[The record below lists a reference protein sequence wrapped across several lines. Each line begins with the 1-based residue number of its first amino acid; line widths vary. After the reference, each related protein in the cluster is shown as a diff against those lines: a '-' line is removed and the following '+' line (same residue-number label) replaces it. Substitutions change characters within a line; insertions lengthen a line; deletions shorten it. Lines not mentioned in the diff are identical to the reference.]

1 MFTSIQP
8 AMKTKKRRLSDND
21 TDSSE
26 LCTNTT
32 KRKRANTTSG
42 DEVCHTSKRKRENTT
57 SNHEVCANT
66 STRKR
71 SAEVCNTSKRK
82 RANTS
87 SSHDVCPNTS
97 TTPTP
102 KPNWSDL
109 QPDLLEL
116 IFEKLPAE
124 DAIRF
129 PVVCHSW
136 ELAAKSSV
144 SSTYTSLS
152 QQPPMLIFPSEDMSS
167 RLLFSSG
174 GKKVYSITNEFPEY
188 EIVLSS
194 HGWLLMCEKYYK
206 EYTKVTYLF
215 NPLSGARI
223 ELPPIT
229 DQHRMPVHRGAIST
243 DPSRN
248 NNFIVVIVL
257 KLLSSDRIV
266 VWGFREKPDPTKN
279 EDFPTITKDFQISG
293 LKIERHWNMFTYRLE
308 SQGDIM
314 FVKKVRR
321 RYYFDFYVYRLNDE
335 DKTWEKVESLIG
347 RALFLQEKLSTMAL
361 CTRNFPTLLEGNSI
375 YFVEIY
381 EKSKKSKDTSS
392 NMAEIRILQYNL
404 KDKKKLVYEKF
415 KVKEADHYPPRP
427 WILPNPVLHGEKKH
441 KSSET

>member
-1 MFTSIQP
+1 MCTTTS
-8 AMKTKKRRLSDND
+8 KRRSKRRRL
-21 TDSSE
+21 SSE
-26 LCTNTT
+26 LCTNT
-32 KRKRANTTSG
+32 
-42 DEVCHTSKRKRENTT
+42 
-57 SNHEVCANT
+57 
-66 STRKR
+66 
-71 SAEVCNTSKRK
+71 
-82 RANTS
+82 
-87 SSHDVCPNTS
+87 S

-102 KPNWSDL
+102 RPNWSDL

-129 PVVCHSW
+129 PAVCHFW

-144 SSTYTSLS
+144 SSTYTPLS
-152 QQPPMLIFPSEDMSS
+152 QQPPMLIFPSQDMSS
-167 RLLFSSG
+167 RLLFSSAR
-174 GKKVYSITNEFPEY
+174 KKVYSITNEFPEDD
-188 EIVLSS
+188 IVLSS
-194 HGWLLMCEKYYK
+194 HGWLLTCEKYYK
-206 EYTKVTYLF
+206 EYTKVIYLF

-229 DQHRMPVHRGAIST
+229 DQHRLPVHRAAISA

-257 KLLSSDRIV
+257 KLRVDETRMIFLKHGDTEWKDFCWLHDHYDCQVDIMFYEDQLSVVSSDRIV
-266 VWGFREKPDPTKN
+266 VWDFREKPDPTKN

-293 LKIERHWNMFTYRLE
+293 LKIERQWNMSTYRLE

-321 RYYFDFYVYRLNDE
+321 RYSFHFYVYRLYDE

-361 CTRNFPTLLEGNSI
+361 STRNFPTLLEGNSI

-381 EKSKKSKDTSS
+381 EKFKKSKDPSR

-404 KDKKKLVYEKF
+404 EDKKKPKVYEKF
-415 KVKEADHYPPRP
+415 KVKEADHYPPP

-441 KSSET
+441 KSSETEAD